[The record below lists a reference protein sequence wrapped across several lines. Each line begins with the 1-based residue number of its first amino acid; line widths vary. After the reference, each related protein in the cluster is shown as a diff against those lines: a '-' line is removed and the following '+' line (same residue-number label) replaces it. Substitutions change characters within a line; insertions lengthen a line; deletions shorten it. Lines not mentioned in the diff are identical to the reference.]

1 MFLSST
7 GSPDTATEPAPEA
20 AQPKLNKALRVAE
33 RELGEGEFDE
43 CLDAVGDARRAITG
57 VATLARA
64 GADVIEL
71 GVPFTGIT
79 WGSFE
84 TINVLGQ
91 FSTAVV
97 GLTLVQSAYTA
108 EIIRGG
114 FLGGSLFG
122 CFDG

>member
-1 MFLSST
+1 
-7 GSPDTATEPAPEA
+7 
-20 AQPKLNKALRVAE
+20 
-33 RELGEGEFDE
+33 
-43 CLDAVGDARRAITG
+43 
-57 VATLARA
+57 
-64 GADVIEL
+64 
-71 GVPFTGIT
+71 VPFTRIT

-114 FLGGSLFG
+114 SWGRSRSV
-122 CFDG
+122 